1 MKNYKEFKSQL
12 LKNKAVK
19 KAYDDL
25 EMEFSLTE
33 MIIKKRLK
41 QGLTQT
47 QLAKKI
53 GIKQPIISRLESGTY
68 NPSVKF
74 LHRIANALD
83 ADLRISI
90 S

>member
-68 NPSVKF
+68 NPSIKF